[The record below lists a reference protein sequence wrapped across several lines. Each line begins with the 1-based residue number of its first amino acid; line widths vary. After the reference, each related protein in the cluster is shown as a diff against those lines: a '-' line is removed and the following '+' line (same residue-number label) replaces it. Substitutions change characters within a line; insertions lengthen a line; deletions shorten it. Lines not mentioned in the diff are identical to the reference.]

1 MAIEKCLVCN
11 QELPRSVIGIDGRCR
26 NCLDDEEKDE
36 RRCHLCD
43 GIEVDKYCVNKSC
56 YEYIRYVKS
65 IDFGKQDIRGTES
78 ITLIDHQSCVPY
90 QKHFENKWEMLGFVV
105 GYVNGATDSDYNLKA
120 YKKEA
125 EQ

>member
-1 MAIEKCLVCN
+1 MKTQTEIKEV
-11 QELPRSVIGIDGRCR
+11 ETRIGISIRMPTRDKPYYTYH
-26 NCLDDEEKDE
+26 LE
-36 RRCHLCD
+36 RFCELFNPEL
-43 GIEVDKYCVNKSC
+43 I
-56 YEYIRYVKS
+56 KS

-105 GYVNGATDSDYNLKA
+105 GYVNGATDSDYDLKA

-125 EQ
+125 EE